1 LSKEEFIQAVV
12 VRCSNIP
19 GAVPYYTVRHALQ
32 MWEALEQYGAGTSQQ
47 MPDLGQETSGM
58 TGPRLV
64 PS

>member
-1 LSKEEFIQAVV
+1 MTKREFVQAVV
-12 VRCSNIP
+12 IRCSNIP
-19 GAVPYYTVRHALQ
+19 GAVPYYTARHALQ
-32 MWEALEQYGAGTSQQ
+32 MWETLEQYVEGTSAQ